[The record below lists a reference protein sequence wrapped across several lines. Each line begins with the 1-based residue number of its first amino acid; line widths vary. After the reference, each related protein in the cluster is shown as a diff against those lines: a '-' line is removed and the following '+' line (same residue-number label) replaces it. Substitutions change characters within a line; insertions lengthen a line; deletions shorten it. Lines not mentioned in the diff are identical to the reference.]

1 MRTPLDD
8 AIEIDDESDDGYR
21 AQQAEPELADKRHAP
36 RHSVVLNEI
45 DKKPICN
52 TNRLAKAKVGLDVQ
66 LNPLVDD
73 KQHNHH
79 CRDEPADM

>member
-36 RHSVVLNEI
+36 RHTIVLNEI

>member
-1 MRTPLDD
+1 MLTLLDD
-8 AIEIDDESDDGYR
+8 AVKIPYQEDDGYR
-21 AQQAEPELADKRHAP
+21 AHEAQPELADERHAP
-36 RHSVVLNEI
+36 RHTIILNEI
-45 DKKPICN
+45 DKEPVCN
-52 TNRLAKAKVGLDVQ
+52 TNRLAKAKMGLDVQ